1 MSNLN
6 FIPQPEELIAKYK
19 ELISAA
25 KRAIYYGVTSK
36 DSYSDAK
43 SINH

>member
-6 FIPQPEELIAKYK
+6 FIPQLEELIAQYK